1 VPLYVLSALAV
12 FAGFANIPDT
22 GALSWVPK
30 GLALRFE
37 HFFEPK
43 GRYFPTAG
51 AIEGAMSHPKF
62 DIVVALSSTALGLLG
77 IGLAYAWYAKGLGP
91 HGITA
96 RNRLARAGHRLLVN
110 KYYFDHLY
118 TGVIAGGFKGPIA
131 RAANW
136 FNNRGLDGVV
146 NGVGRSAVVGG
157 RFVYEQIDQ
166 KVVDGAVNGSGY
178 AAEGGGQVFRTMQ
191 TGKVQQ
197 YGAILFAATVVLAGV
212 FIVVV

>member
-1 VPLYVLSALAV
+1 
-12 FAGFANIPDT
+12 
-22 GALSWVPK
+22 
-30 GLALRFE
+30 
-37 HFFEPK
+37 
-43 GRYFPTAG
+43 
-51 AIEGAMSHPKF
+51 
-62 DIVVALSSTALGLLG
+62 
-77 IGLAYAWYAKGLGP
+77 
-91 HGITA
+91 
-96 RNRLARAGHRLLVN
+96 VN

-136 FNNRGLDGVV
+136 FNNKGLDGVV
-146 NGVGRSAVVGG
+146 NGVGRGAVLGG
-157 RFVYEQIDQ
+157 RFVYDQIDQ